1 MSTHRTG
8 RDPRELASRTVKPR
22 LTAYRK
28 LSKHGNSW
36 MLAPPRP
43 FLQALGLLGGEM
55 VELVLDDYSGRIY
68 IKPVKRR
75 TLTIDEAPPVALPVG
90 EVL

>member
-8 RDPRELASRTVKPR
+8 RDPRELASRTVTPR

-36 MLAPPRP
+36 MIAPPRA
-43 FLQALGLLGGEM
+43 FLKSLGLLGGEM
-55 VELVLDDYSGRIY
+55 VELVLDDYSGRFY
-68 IKPVKRR
+68 VRPVKARR
-75 TLTIDEAPPVALPVG
+75 ARGPRVATQQLPVS